1 MALGSEESER
11 PKFEGKVRDPLRSIL
26 YSFDQAGCLES
37 GLQWFNLNLSE
48 LSSAR
53 QFPLLPKDSCTGVL

>member
-11 PKFEGKVRDPLRSIL
+11 PNFEGKVRDPLRSIL

-37 GLQWFNLNLSE
+37 GLKWFNLNLSE
-48 LSSAR
+48 LS
-53 QFPLLPKDSCTGVL
+53 